1 MIFHTSNARRLL
13 ALLAIPAALAFQS
26 GTAHANSFGADADC
40 DGVTVNMARGEAGTV
55 VTVTVDGRP
64 VVTRT
69 VAAQFDPV
77 NLTVPTP
84 DRAVAHTWVVT
95 VDSVFNADQRWS
107 ETVAACVTPSTTTTV
122 PPAST
127 TTTVP
132 VSPTT
137 VVTTVPTTLPPTVI
151 TTPRPTPSSTT
162 STVPFRLPDTGRDT
176 SRLTGFALGCLLG
189 GLILL
194 IVRRDGAK

>member
-1 MIFHTSNARRLL
+1 MIFHTSNARRLF
-13 ALLAIPAALAFQS
+13 ALLAIPAALAFP
-26 GTAHANSFGADADC
+26 GYAAANSFGADADC

-64 VVTRT
+64 VATRT

-77 NLTVPTP
+77 NLTVATP
-84 DRAVAHTWVVT
+84 DRTVAHTWVVT
-95 VDSVFNADQRWS
+95 VDSLYNTDQRWS
-107 ETVAACVTPSTTTTV
+107 ETVPACVTPSTTTTV
-122 PPAST
+122 PASST

-137 VVTTVPTTLPPTVI
+137 VATTAPTTLPPTVI

-176 SRLTGFALGCLLG
+176 SRLAGFAVGCLLG

-194 IVRRDGAK
+194 VVVRRGGAK